1 MKCFTAVQAPLLGL
15 LAVVSVTA
23 SVATAA
29 EETARESLRALSDV
43 FAQVAEEA
51 SPAVVFIQAER
62 EIPQRQQQRPRG
74 FGGPFGDPFHDE
86 FFRRFFGDRHPAP
99 NNQQRQDP
107 TPRYRA
113 SHGSG
118 FIVSDD
124 GFILTNHHVVSDAD
138 KLTVRLQDGEEFPAR
153 LVGSD
158 DHSDLAVLQVD
169 AGRSLPTITK
179 GRSDDLRVGEWVV
192 AIGNPFGLSHTV
204 TAGIVSA
211 KGRSR
216 VGIADY
222 EDFIQTD
229 AAINPGNSGGPL
241 LNLDGE
247 VVGINTAIFSR
258 SGGYM
263 GIGFAIPIDMARA
276 IYLQL
281 RDNGTVVRGYLGV
294 GIQDLT
300 AELAESFGIE
310 EREGVVITQ
319 VQEGSAAEAADMRDQ
334 DVVLALQGAPVG
346 DATRFRNAVAMIAP
360 GAEVALDI
368 WRDGERL
375 TLSVTM
381 GQRSDVA
388 VAESAADEQLEQ
400 WGIAVSAI
408 SDDHREQFRLESS
421 VQGVVVT
428 EVEDRS
434 RAARA
439 GVRPGQVVVA
449 INRHRIA
456 SLEDFQKAMAA
467 AKETQRPVRLLLR
480 QGEWNVIA
488 VLPQ

>member
-1 MKCFTAVQAPLLGL
+1 MIRSIATPISLLGM
-15 LAVVSVTA
+15 LAVVSMSFTP
-23 SVATAA
+23 SLPA
-29 EETARESLRALSDV
+29 EEGARASLRALSDV
-43 FAQVAEEA
+43 FAEVAEQA
-51 SPAVVFIQAER
+51 SPAVVFVQAER
-62 EIPQRQQQRPRG
+62 EIPQRQRQPRG
-74 FGGPFGDPFHDE
+74 HGGPFGDPFHDD
-86 FFRRFFGDRHPAP
+86 FFRRFFGDRFPGQQEREQRDPA
-99 NNQQRQDP
+99 
-107 TPRYRA
+107 PRYRA

-118 FIVSDD
+118 FVVSAD

-138 KLTVRLQDGEEFPAR
+138 KLTVRFQDGQEFPAR

-158 DHSDLAVLQVD
+158 DQSDLAVLQVD
-169 AGRSLPTITK
+169 AGSDLPSIRK
-179 GRSDDLRVGEWVV
+179 GQSSDLRVGEWVV

-216 VGIADY
+216 VGIAAY

-263 GIGFAIPIDMARA
+263 GIGFAIPIDMAHV
-276 IYLQL
+276 IYKQL

-294 GIQDLT
+294 GIQDLS
-300 AELAESFGIE
+300 AELAQSFGID

-319 VQEGSAAEAADMRDQ
+319 VEAGSAAAEAGLRDQ
-334 DVVLALQGAPVG
+334 DVVLALQGQPVV
-346 DATRFRNAVAMIAP
+346 DAARFRNAVAMILP
-360 GAEVALDI
+360 GTEVAMDI

-375 TLSVTM
+375 ALAVTM
-381 GQRSDVA
+381 GQRSDAEVA
-388 VAESAADEQLEQ
+388 QAAADEQLEQ
-400 WGIAVSAI
+400 WGFAVRAI
-408 SDDHREQFRLESS
+408 GDEKREQFRLGSAE
-421 VQGVVVT
+421 GVVVT
-428 EVEDRS
+428 EVQDRS
-434 RAARA
+434 RAASA
-439 GVRPGQVVVA
+439 GVRPGQMVVA
-449 INRHRIA
+449 INRHRVQ
-456 SLEDFQKAMAA
+456 SMQDFQEALVA
-467 AKETQRPVRLLLR
+467 AKETARPVRLLLR